1 MTNIP
6 SNFSKS
12 DVNYDCLC
20 GSEEDMKHIYHYRI
34 LNNGEQQMLEYEKIY
49 NGKVSEQKE
58 IMNIFERNMKKR
70 EILRMIHYGLSVE
83 PTSC

>member
-20 GSEEDMKHIYHYRI
+20 GSEEDMKHIYH
-34 LNNGEQQMLEYEKIY
+34 GEEQMLEYEKIY
-49 NGKVSEQKE
+49 NGKLSEQKE